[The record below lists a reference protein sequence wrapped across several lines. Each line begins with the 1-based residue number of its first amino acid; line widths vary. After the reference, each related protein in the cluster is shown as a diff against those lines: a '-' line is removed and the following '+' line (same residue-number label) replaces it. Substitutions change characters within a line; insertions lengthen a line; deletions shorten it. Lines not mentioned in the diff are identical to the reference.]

1 MSSIG
6 SLERRIA
13 KLREEIAIL
22 ERERDLCEQ
31 FIDIVRR
38 GIEHNRFE
46 FERRRS
52 VARTVE
58 GMQDRASFAHKLEA
72 RLLKNYNNIT
82 EGKINSAENSML
94 NKAYARIEA
103 INESISEKRDE
114 ISSLEHEI
122 ERIREAE
129 RERERERERAV

>member
-13 KLREEIAIL
+13 KLEEEIAKL

-38 GIEHNRFE
+38 GIEHNRYE
-46 FERRRS
+46 FERRRG
-52 VARTVE
+52 VIRTVD
-58 GMQDRASFAHKLEA
+58 GMQDRASFAHKLET
-72 RLLKNYNNIT
+72 RLFKNYNNIT
-82 EGKINSAENSML
+82 EGKINSAENTML
-94 NKAYARIEA
+94 NKAYARIAA

-114 ISSLEHEI
+114 ISSLEDEI
-122 ERIREAE
+122 ERIKEAE
-129 RERERERERAV
+129 REREREREIAI